1 MARVSLPRVL
11 RLPLLL
17 ALAVPLSL
25 FWLAGTAAWAGSG
38 PYFDTYTHGMEVG
51 ELELEL
57 GVDAVRSPQGGW
69 IYGQVAELE
78 HGFNPHFASSLYLL
92 GSWEPGDSPRLDGF
106 KLQGRVRPWLVNSF
120 FVPVFYLEYEQF
132 HHPETYRE
140 VVVGSLEEE
149 AEGSFSTEHE
159 VEGRL
164 IFSQDF
170 DWGNLSLNLAGE
182 KNLDGGKIAFGYTAG
197 FFLKGP
203 NRMIPGAA
211 AFDPDGDGDSHVLYG
226 LEVFGGIGEQGDFG
240 FHASRQE
247 HYAQPFVAVPLSARL
262 ALKTGVAIGLTSGAD
277 DLIRALLVVRIGR
290 AQ

>member
-1 MARVSLPRVL
+1 MARVSLPVVL

-17 ALAVPLSL
+17 ALVFPLGIA
-25 FWLAGTAAWAGSG
+25 WLAGAAAWAGSG

-51 ELELEL
+51 EIELEL
-57 GVDAVRSPQGGW
+57 GADAVRSPQGDW
-69 IYGQVAELE
+69 TYGQVAELE
-78 HGFNPHFASSLYLL
+78 HGFNPHFASSFYLL
-92 GSWEPGDSPRLDGF
+92 GTWERGESPRIDGY

-149 AEGSFSTEHE
+149 EEEAFSTEHE

-170 DWGNLSLNLAGE
+170 DWGNVSLNLAGE

-197 FFLKGP
+197 FFFKGP

-226 LEVFGGIGEQGDFG
+226 VEVFGGLGEQGDFG

-247 HYAQPFVAVPLSARL
+247 HYAQPFAAVPLTARL
-262 ALKTGVAIGLTSGAD
+262 ALKTAVAIGLTSGSE
-277 DLIRALLVVRIGR
+277 DLVRAVLVVRLGG
-290 AQ
+290 AK